1 MRAVYRQSRE
11 RASRAVAAS
20 ATLCLSLA
28 LGGCIM
34 GGPLGGPLTSL
45 ALDEDATGSIPVS
58 APMPA
63 ASPLPSLAAD
73 DWALASKALA
83 RALDPQGP
91 EGAVV
96 WENAASGAR
105 GSVTPVGLAYAA
117 DGQTCRA
124 FLAEIAG
131 GAAVQRLQ
139 GRGCREGQGG
149 WAVSDLRPFGS

>member
-1 MRAVYRQSRE
+1 M
-11 RASRAVAAS
+11 
-20 ATLCLSLA
+20 
-28 LGGCIM
+28 M
-34 GGPLGGPLTSL
+34 GGPLTSL

-91 EGAVV
+91 GGAVV